1 MTNAE
6 INLELAQLCGV
17 VGHEIPDY
25 CTDLNAMFEAERY
38 LLGHDPDNYYKYATE
53 IDRNHSPEW
62 LVHVAARQR
71 ALCILRIFG
80 KRIYANR

>member
-1 MTNAE
+1 MTNTE
-6 INLELAQLCGV
+6 INFAIAQMCGIS
-17 VGHEIPDY
+17 ESQTPDY
-25 CTDLNAMFEAERY
+25 CSDLNAMFEAERY

-71 ALCILRIFG
+71 ALCLLRIFG
-80 KRIYANR
+80 KR